1 MKMNLIAALVV
12 AATVLPAF
20 GQGAHPFQISE
31 NTWQMCQEEGI
42 MDYEECVLAKAAVSY
57 TGLKAERDEL
67 RTENAHLRG
76 QVADLE
82 DENAQLRGRVSS
94 LEDSQSRLEGKLDE
108 LLAAT
113 AASEPASPA
122 PSSRSVA
129 VPGDPVP
136 TEPAPSTF
144 APAPAPRM
152 AVPAAPSASASMAD
166 PMSVAWTSEPRNH
179 EFAALTGMT
188 WESCEDM
195 GLCTAFINHTAY
207 SISIDVG
214 GVRTVIGRAH
224 GATTVTPAP
233 TTHGAE
239 TLIGPGQRVYL
250 YVGATSFDATY
261 TAYAPLQ
268 GTFVPTATKT
278 VTNVRTKGANPFKG
292 IGRTGWSSL

>member
-12 AATVLPAF
+12 ATLVLPAF
-20 GQGAHPFQISE
+20 GQGAHPFKISE
-31 NTWQMCQEEGI
+31 ETWQMCQEEGI
-42 MDYEECVLAKAAVSY
+42 TDYEECVLAKAAVSY
-57 TGLKAERDEL
+57 TGLKGERDEL
-67 RTENAHLRG
+67 RTENAHLRS

-82 DENAQLRGRVSS
+82 DENAHLRGRVSS
-94 LEDSQSRLEGKLDE
+94 LEDSQSRLERKLDE

-113 AASEPASPA
+113 TASEPAPASPA

-136 TEPAPSTF
+136 TEPAPSTS
-144 APAPAPRM
+144 APAPRM
-152 AVPAAPSASASMAD
+152 AVPAVPAVASMAD
-166 PMSVAWTSEPRNH
+166 PLSVAWTSEPRNH

-195 GLCTAFINHTAY
+195 GLCTAFVNHTAY

-233 TTHGAE
+233 TTYGAE

-261 TAYAPLQ
+261 TAYAPIQ
-268 GTFVPTATKT
+268 GTFVPTYTKT